1 MHLFSGFVIFAIV
14 SFSLFSGFREISVY
28 RKARRGE
35 PLLLVSRIRLR
46 RRLMISGLLLIISCF
61 LFVGFFLL
69 SSAAP
74 LLNLVIWIPPLILI
88 SLVVYLGIQDFR
100 ETSKDLDR
108 ILRDSTDI
116 ARKKIKET
124 AETQRQ

>member
-1 MHLFSGFVIFAIV
+1 MHFFAALVILAVVGFSIFSAI
-14 SFSLFSGFREISVY
+14 RETVVY

-46 RRLMISGLLLIISCF
+46 RRLIISSLLLIISSF
-61 LFVGFFLL
+61 LFVGFFLV
-69 SSAAP
+69 SSTKP
-74 LLNLVIWIPPLILI
+74 LPNLAVWIPPLILI
-88 SLVVYLGIQDFR
+88 FVVVYLGIQDFR

-108 ILRDSTDI
+108 ILRDASDI

-124 AETQRQ
+124 VETQRN